1 VNSLGDMPPGTSC
14 RVRGFSPQVRPEV
27 SRRLRE
33 LGFGQGD
40 LVRCL
45 RAAPLGGP
53 RVFAVSGCAFALES
67 ELAAQVLVTS
77 LESHGD
83 G

>member
-1 VNSLGDMPPGTSC
+1 MTTLRDMAPGSDA
-14 RVRGFSPQVRPEV
+14 RVQRFSVGLQPEV

-53 RVFAVSGCAFALES
+53 RVYAVCGAAFALEA
-67 ELAAQVLVTS
+67 ELAQQVLVS
-77 LESHGD
+77 PVESHDD

>member
-1 VNSLGDMPPGTSC
+1 MPPGTSG
-14 RVRGFSPQVRPEV
+14 RVSGFSSQVRPEV

-33 LGFGQGD
+33 LGFGKGD

-53 RVFAVSGCAFALES
+53 RVYGVSGCAFALES
-67 ELAAQVLVTS
+67 ELAGQVLVTS
-77 LESHGD
+77 VESHDD